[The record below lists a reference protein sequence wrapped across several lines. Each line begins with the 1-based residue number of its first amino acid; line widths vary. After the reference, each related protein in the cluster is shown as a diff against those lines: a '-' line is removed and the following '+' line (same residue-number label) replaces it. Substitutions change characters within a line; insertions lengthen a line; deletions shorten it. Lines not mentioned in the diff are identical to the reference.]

1 MSSPA
6 ALNWSVGSGRRP
18 PPDASDSSL
27 QARRI
32 GSFRQLLVAAPEFA
46 DRIAAVLDPD
56 DVAKLPFVANVALRE
71 PLLWQFSRG
80 DLERRA
86 VRMQARIAIDTTP
99 GVLEAVRA
107 GGGLSVLPDYL
118 VADELASGRLIQIL
132 KEWSLPSGGIH
143 TVYPA
148 ARFRPRKVTAFVEML
163 IASGQRKGSIAEG
176 TGRAS

>member
-1 MSSPA
+1 M
-6 ALNWSVGSGRRP
+6 
-18 PPDASDSSL
+18 
-27 QARRI
+27 
-32 GSFRQLLVAAPEFA
+32 
-46 DRIAAVLDPD
+46 
-56 DVAKLPFVANVALRE
+56 ALRE

-80 DLERRA
+80 DFERRA

-107 GGGLSVLPDYL
+107 GGGLAILPDFS

-163 IASGQRKGSIAEG
+163 IASEQQKASIALG
-176 TGRAS
+176 QGRTP